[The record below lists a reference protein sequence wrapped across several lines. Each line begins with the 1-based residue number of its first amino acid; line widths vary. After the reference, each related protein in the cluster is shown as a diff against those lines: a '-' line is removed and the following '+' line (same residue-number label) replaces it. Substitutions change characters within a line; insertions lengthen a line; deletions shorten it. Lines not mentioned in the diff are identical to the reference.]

1 MQILEVNM
9 KKKNLPTILNNSLS
23 EAIGIPETCGREL
36 VGSSPLLD
44 PYILAGDVSYSLLT
58 MLPYTLS
65 YAYKQYGFLRTAI
78 DQPVEDAFSRGVQL
92 ESQTLS
98 ADQLEE
104 LKQTMEDYE
113 DWEAIKDT
121 FKWGYLFGGGV
132 LIANTDQDTEKPL
145 NRRALE
151 GRRLNFIAS
160 DRWETTMLDPVA
172 GAKESNFLFHEVTI
186 DNSRT
191 SLALGMN
198 APYYVRMRLQG
209 WGLSFFEQTL
219 PPIIQYLKSQGVM
232 LELLDEAKIDVLKI
246 SNLSTTL
253 MSNNGTNLVK
263 RRVDIAAQNKN
274 YKSMLVM
281 DSQDDY
287 QQKQLQMSGLADFNK
302 EIRTM
307 ICAYLKI
314 PESKIWGI
322 GASGFSSGQDM
333 LENYNTRI
341 DSEIRP
347 KIEKMIKWVVDL
359 RCWQLFGR
367 EVPDLTIKWSP
378 LRVLTGLDEQ
388 NQISQTFNNVFGM
401 VDRGLMKPSEAM
413 EFLKIKDIVT
423 MDTAALNGDADDE
436 YVAKQELIE
445 DRSGNEF

>member
-1 MQILEVNM
+1 M
-9 KKKNLPTILNNSLS
+9 KKIPSKLNNSLS
-23 EAIGIPETCGREL
+23 EALSLNPVMGQEL
-36 VGSSPLLD
+36 VSSSPLLD
-44 PYILAGDVSYSLLT
+44 PYILSGDVSYQLLT

-78 DQPVEDAFSRGVQL
+78 DQPVEDAFARGVDL
-92 ESQTLS
+92 ESETLS
-98 ADQLEE
+98 VDELEQ
-104 LKQTMEDYE
+104 LKQTMEDND

-121 FKWGYLFGGGV
+121 YKWGFLFGGGV
-132 LIANTDQDTEKPL
+132 LIADTDQKTEKPL
-145 NRRALE
+145 NKQALE
-151 GRRLNFIAS
+151 GRRLEFIAS
-160 DRWETTMLDPVA
+160 DRWETTMIDPVA
-172 GAKESNFLFHEVTI
+172 GAKESDFLFHETVI
-186 DNSRT
+186 NRSRT

-198 APYYVRMRLQG
+198 APYYVRLRLQG
-209 WGLSFFEQTL
+209 WGLSFFEQCL
-219 PPIIQYLKSQGVM
+219 PPIVQYLKSQGVM

-246 SNLSTTL
+246 NQLSTTL
-253 MSNNGTNLVK
+253 MSNGGTSLIK
-263 RRVDIAAQNKN
+263 KRVDIAAQNKN

-287 QQKQLQMSGLADFNK
+287 QQKQLQMSGLADFNR

-307 ICAYLKI
+307 VCAYLKI
-314 PESKIWGI
+314 PECKVWGI
-322 GASGFSSGQDM
+322 GANGFSSGQDM

-347 KIEKMIKWVVDL
+347 KMEKMIKWVVDL

-413 EFLKIKDIVT
+413 EFLKMKDIVT
-423 MDTAALNGDADDE
+423 MNTAALDGEADEE
-436 YVAKQELIE
+436 YIAKTELIQ
-445 DRSGNEF
+445 DRSGNEE

>member
-1 MQILEVNM
+1 M
-9 KKKNLPTILNNSLS
+9 KKKLPAIINNSLC
-23 EAIGIPETCGREL
+23 EAIGIPE
-36 VGSSPLLD
+36 VAQDGSTSPLLS
-44 PYILAGDVSYSLLT
+44 PYIVSRDVSYQLLS
-58 MLPYTLS
+58 MYPYTLS

-78 DQPVEDAFSRGVQL
+78 DQPVEDAFARGVHL
-92 ESQTLS
+92 ESETLS
-98 ADQLEE
+98 PDELEE
-104 LKQTMEDYE
+104 LQQTMADYD
-113 DWEAIKDT
+113 DWEAIKET

-132 LIANTDQDTEKPL
+132 LIADTDQKPERPL
-145 NRRALE
+145 SKKALE
-151 GRRLNFIAS
+151 GRRLSFIAS
-160 DRWETTMLDPVA
+160 DRWETTMIDPVA
-172 GAKESNFLFHEVTI
+172 GAKDSNFLFHEVEI
-186 DNSRT
+186 DKTRT
-191 SLALGMN
+191 QLALGVN

-209 WGLSFFEQTL
+209 WGLSFFEQSL
-219 PPIIQYLKSQGVM
+219 PPIVQYLKSQGVM

-253 MSNNGTNLVK
+253 MSNHGTELVK
-263 RRVDIAAQNKN
+263 RRVDIAARNKN

-287 QQKQLQMSGLADFNK
+287 QQKQLQLSGLSDFNR

-347 KIEKMIKWVVDL
+347 KMEKMIKWVVDL

-413 EFLKIKDIVT
+413 EFLKMKDIVT
-423 MDTAALNGDADDE
+423 MKTAALEGEADEE
-436 YVAKQELIE
+436 YIAKTELIQ
-445 DRSGNEF
+445 DRSGNEE

>member
-1 MQILEVNM
+1 M
-9 KKKNLPTILNNSLS
+9 KKMIKLNNSLS
-23 EAIGIPETCGREL
+23 EALGITPVVGREL
-36 VGSSPLLD
+36 TSTSPLLD
-44 PYILAGDVSYSLLT
+44 PYILAGDVSYDLLT

-78 DQPVEDAFSRGVQL
+78 DQPVEDAFSRGVHL
-92 ESQTLS
+92 ESETLS
-98 ADQLEE
+98 ADELELLE
-104 LKQTMEDYE
+104 QTMVDEG
-113 DWEAIKDT
+113 DWENIKDT

-132 LIANTDQDTEKPL
+132 LIANTDQKNNKPL
-145 NRRALE
+145 NKRALE
-151 GRRLNFIAS
+151 GSKLNFIAS
-160 DRWETTMLDPVA
+160 DRWETTMIDPVA
-172 GAKESNFLFHEVTI
+172 GASDSDFLFHEIVI
-186 DNSRT
+186 DKTRT
-191 SLALGMN
+191 QLALGMN
-198 APYYVRMRLQG
+198 APYYVRLRLQG

-219 PPIIQYLKSQGVM
+219 PPIIQYLKSQSVM

-253 MSNNGTNLVK
+253 MNNNGTSLIK

-281 DSQDDY
+281 DAQDDY

-307 ICAYLKI
+307 ICSYLKI
-314 PESKIWGI
+314 PESKIWGT

-333 LENYNTRI
+333 LENYNCRI

-413 EFLKIKDIVT
+413 EFLKMKDIVKMNT
-423 MDTAALNGDADDE
+423 KALEGEVDDE
-436 YVAKQELIE
+436 YVAKTELIE

>member
-1 MQILEVNM
+1 MD
-9 KKKNLPTILNNSLS
+9 TSSILNNSLS
-23 EAIGIPETCGREL
+23 EALSINPTMGQEL
-36 VGSSPLLD
+36 VSTSPLLD
-44 PYILAGDVSYSLLT
+44 PYILSGEVSYELITL
-58 MLPYTLS
+58 LPYTLS

-78 DQPVEDAFSRGVQL
+78 DQPIEDAFSRGVQL
-92 ESQTLS
+92 ETETLS
-98 ADQLEE
+98 ADELE
-104 LKQTMEDYE
+104 LLQQTMQDND

-121 FKWGYLFGGGV
+121 YKWGYLFGGGI
-132 LIANTDQDTEKPL
+132 LIADTGQKSDKPL
-145 NRRALE
+145 NKKALQNN
-151 GRRLNFIAS
+151 RLEFIAS
-160 DRWETTMLDPVA
+160 DRWESTMIDPVA
-172 GAKESNFLFHEVTI
+172 GAEDSNFLFHEQVI
-186 DNSRT
+186 NNSRT

-209 WGLSFFEQTL
+209 WGLSFFEQCL
-219 PPIIQYLKSQGVM
+219 PPIVQYLKSQGVM

-246 SNLSTTL
+246 SQLSTTL
-253 MSNNGTNLVK
+253 MSNGGTSLIK

-287 QQKQLQMSGLADFNK
+287 QQKQLQMSGLADFNR

-413 EFLKIKDIVT
+413 EFLKRKDIVT

-436 YVAKQELIE
+436 YIAKTELIQ
-445 DRSGNEF
+445 DRSGNEE

>member
-1 MQILEVNM
+1 M
-9 KKKNLPTILNNSLS
+9 KKIPSKLNNSLS
-23 EAIGIPETCGREL
+23 EALSLNPVMGQEL
-36 VGSSPLLD
+36 TSSSPLLD
-44 PYILAGDVSYSLLT
+44 PYILSGDVSYQLLT

-78 DQPVEDAFSRGVQL
+78 DQPIEDAFARGVGL
-92 ESQTLS
+92 ESGTLS
-98 ADQLEE
+98 VDELEQ
-104 LKQTMEDYE
+104 LKQTMEDNE

-121 FKWGYLFGGGV
+121 YKWGFLFGGGV
-132 LIANTDQDTEKPL
+132 LIADTDQKTEKPL
-145 NRRALE
+145 NKQALE
-151 GRRLNFIAS
+151 EGRLEFIAS
-160 DRWETTMLDPVA
+160 DRWESTMIDPVA
-172 GAKESNFLFHEVTI
+172 GAKESDFLFHETVI
-186 DNSRT
+186 NRSRT

-198 APYYVRMRLQG
+198 APYYVRLRLQG
-209 WGLSFFEQTL
+209 WGLSFFEQSL
-219 PPIIQYLKSQGVM
+219 PPIVQYLKSQGVM

-246 SNLSTTL
+246 NQLSTTL
-253 MSNNGTNLVK
+253 MSNGGTSLIK
-263 RRVDIAAQNKN
+263 KRVDIAAQNKN

-281 DSQDDY
+281 DAQDDY
-287 QQKQLQMSGLADFNK
+287 QQKQLQMSGLADFNR

-307 ICAYLKI
+307 VCAYLKI
-314 PESKIWGI
+314 PECKVWGI
-322 GASGFSSGQDM
+322 GANGFSSGQDM

-347 KIEKMIKWVVDL
+347 KMEKMIKWVVDL

-413 EFLKIKDIVT
+413 EFLKMKDIVT
-423 MDTAALNGDADDE
+423 MNTAALDGEADEE
-436 YVAKQELIE
+436 YIAKTELIQ
-445 DRSGNEF
+445 DRSGNEE

>member
-1 MQILEVNM
+1 MSTTFQ
-9 KKKNLPTILNNSLS
+9 LNNSLS
-23 EAIGIPETCGREL
+23 EALSLNPQMGQEL
-36 VGSSPLLD
+36 TSTSPLLD
-44 PYILAGDVSYSLLT
+44 PYILAGDVSYQLVT

-78 DQPVEDAFSRGVQL
+78 DQPIEDAFSRGVQL
-92 ESQTLS
+92 ESETLS
-98 ADQLEE
+98 ADELE
-104 LKQTMEDYE
+104 LLQQTMVDND

-121 FKWGYLFGGGV
+121 YKWGYLFGGGV
-132 LIANTDQDTEKPL
+132 LIADTDQKTEKRL
-145 NRRALE
+145 NKQALENRRLE
-151 GRRLNFIAS
+151 FIAS
-160 DRWETTMLDPVA
+160 DRWETTMIDPVA
-172 GAKESNFLFHEVTI
+172 GAQESDFLFHEQTI
-186 DNSRT
+186 DKSRV

-198 APYYVRMRLQG
+198 APYYVRLRLQG
-209 WGLSFFEQTL
+209 WGLSFFEQSL
-219 PPIIQYLKSQGVM
+219 PPIVQYLKSQGVM

-246 SNLSTTL
+246 SQLSTTL
-253 MSNNGTNLVK
+253 LSNGGTSLIK
-263 RRVDIAAQNKN
+263 KRVDIAAQNKN

-287 QQKQLQMSGLADFNK
+287 QQKQLQMAGLADFNR

-314 PESKIWGI
+314 PECKIWGI
-322 GASGFSSGQDM
+322 GANGFSSGQDM

-347 KIEKMIKWVVDL
+347 KIEKTIKWVVDL

-388 NQISQTFNNVFGM
+388 NQISQTLNNVFGM

-413 EFLKIKDIVT
+413 EFLKRKDIVT
-423 MDTAALNGDADDE
+423 MKTAALEGDADDE
-436 YVAKQELIE
+436 YIAKTELIQ
-445 DRSGNEF
+445 DRSGNEE

>member
-1 MQILEVNM
+1 MM
-9 KKKNLPTILNNSLS
+9 KKNLPSIINNSLP
-23 EAIGIPETCGREL
+23 EALGIPEIIQGQNT
-36 VGSSPLLD
+36 SPLLE
-44 PYILAGDVSYSLLT
+44 PYILAGDVSYQLLT

-78 DQPVEDAFSRGVQL
+78 DQPIEDAFSRGVQI
-92 ESQTLS
+92 ESETLS
-98 ADQLEE
+98 ADELEE
-104 LKQTMEDYE
+104 LKQKMSDED

-121 FKWGYLFGGGV
+121 YKWGYLFGGGV
-132 LIANTDQDTEKPL
+132 LIADTDQKPDKPL
-145 NRRALE
+145 NETALQ
-151 GRRLNFIAS
+151 GRRLSFIAS
-160 DRWETTMLDPVA
+160 DRWETTMLNPTA
-172 GAKESNFLFHEVTI
+172 GAEYTDFLFHEVKI
-186 DNSRT
+186 DKSRT
-191 SLALGMN
+191 SLALGIN

-209 WGLSFFEQTL
+209 WGLSFFEQSL
-219 PPIIQYLKSQGVM
+219 PPIVQYLKSQGVM

-246 SNLSTTL
+246 SNLSTAL
-253 MSNNGTNLVK
+253 MSSNGTSLVK

-281 DSQDDY
+281 DATDDY
-287 QQKQLQMSGLADFNK
+287 QQKQLQMAGLSDFNR

-347 KIEKMIKWVVDL
+347 RIEKMIKWVVRL
-359 RCWQLFGR
+359 RCIQLFGR
-367 EVPDLTIKWSP
+367 EVPDITIKWSP

-413 EFLKIKDIVT
+413 EFLKMKDIVIMT
-423 MDTAALNGDADDE
+423 TAALKGDADDE
-436 YVAKQELIE
+436 YIARRELIE
-445 DRSGNEF
+445 DRTGNEE

>member
-1 MQILEVNM
+1 M
-9 KKKNLPTILNNSLS
+9 KKNVPSVINNSLA
-23 EAIGIPETCGREL
+23 EALSIPEITSN
-36 VGSSPLLD
+36 GSVSPLLD
-44 PYILAGDVSYSLLT
+44 PYILAGDVSYDLIT

-78 DQPVEDAFSRGVQL
+78 DQPVEDAFSRGVTI
-92 ESQTLS
+92 EAETLS
-98 ADQLEE
+98 PDELELLE
-104 LKQTMEDYE
+104 QTMDENE

-121 FKWGYLFGGGV
+121 YRWGYLFGGGV
-132 LIANTDQDTEKPL
+132 LIADTDQDSAKPL
-145 NRRALE
+145 NEFSLK
-151 GRRLNFIAS
+151 GRRLSFIAS

-172 GAKESNFLFHEVTI
+172 GAQYSNFLFHEVTI
-186 DNSRT
+186 DKSRT
-191 SLALGMN
+191 SLALGVN

-253 MSNNGTNLVK
+253 MSSNGTNLVK
-263 RRVDIAAQNKN
+263 KRVDIAAQNKN

-281 DSQDDY
+281 DATDDY
-287 QQKQLQMSGLADFNK
+287 QQKQLQMGGLSDFNR

-347 KIEKMIKWVVDL
+347 KMEKMIKWVVRL
-359 RCWQLFGR
+359 RCLQLFGR
-367 EVPDLTIKWSP
+367 EVPDITIKWSP

-413 EFLKIKDIVT
+413 EFLKMKDIVT
-423 MDTAALNGDADDE
+423 MNTDALNGDADDE
-436 YVAKQELIE
+436 YIARRELIE
-445 DRSGNEF
+445 DRSGNEE

>member
-1 MQILEVNM
+1 MS
-9 KKKNLPTILNNSLS
+9 KKLPAKLNNSLS
-23 EAIGIPETCGREL
+23 EALSLNPVYGQEIGNN
-36 VGSSPLLD
+36 SPMLE
-44 PYILAGDVSYSLLT
+44 PYILSEDVSYQLLT
-58 MLPYTLS
+58 MFPYTLS

-78 DQPVEDAFSRGVQL
+78 DQPVEDAFSRGVHL
-92 ESQTLS
+92 ESETLS
-98 ADQLEE
+98 PDELE
-104 LKQTMEDYE
+104 LLQQTMVDND

-132 LIANTDQDTEKPL
+132 LLANVPTQDPSKPL
-145 NRRALE
+145 NKNSLN
-151 GRRLNFIAS
+151 GRELNFIAS
-160 DRWETTMLDPVA
+160 DRWETTMIDPVA
-172 GAKESNFLFHEVTI
+172 GAKNSNFLFHDITV
-186 DNSRT
+186 DKSRT
-191 SLALGMN
+191 QLSLGVN
-198 APYYVRMRLQG
+198 SPYYVRLRLQG

-219 PPIIQYLKSQGVM
+219 PPIIQFLKSQGVM

-253 MSNNGTNLVK
+253 MSNNGTTLIK

-287 QQKQLQMSGLADFNK
+287 QQKQLQMGGLSDFNR

-314 PESKIWGI
+314 PECKLWGI

-367 EVPDLTIKWSP
+367 EVPDLTIKWTP

-423 MDTAALNGDADDE
+423 MDTAALNGEADDE
-436 YVAKQELIE
+436 YIAKTELIQ
-445 DRSGNEF
+445 DRSGNEE